1 MRNWTHEERLE
12 AHRLA
17 RTKPELL
24 IPHPTI
30 AWPIPG
36 DPGYVHPEQIN
47 RLTLSDVPP
56 GYRYLRVPSDELA
69 LQLYK
74 AELWLWKERADY
86 SLRLTREVPAAFW
99 RGFRR
104 GAAVAAGVLLFAWQI
119 IAAVDFG
126 AAW

>member
-1 MRNWTHEERLE
+1 MRNWTPEERLE

-24 IPHPTI
+24 DPHPTI
-30 AWPIPG
+30 EWPIPG

-56 GYRYLRVPSDELA
+56 EYLRVPSDESA
-69 LQLYK
+69 LKLYK
-74 AELWLWKERADY
+74 AELWLWKERADS
-86 SLRLTREVPAAFW
+86 SLRLTYEVPAAFW
-99 RGFRR
+99 RGFWR

-119 IAAVDFG
+119 VAAVDFG